1 MYILGIHNGHD
12 ASACLFKDQ
21 DMVAFCKEERIT
33 REKNDG
39 RRFDLSAINEVLSIA
54 GITID
59 DIDIVSFSKMY
70 LPANCYIKQKSK
82 LQTAYHK
89 LIGHKTD
96 RRLIQIMN
104 KSGNYD
110 VSQHVQLAPL
120 KKKLGVK
127 TETEIHFVNHHF
139 SHILGAFKYTCW
151 DKEALYISCDG
162 GGDNACYSAYYFD
175 GKKLD
180 CLDGGESETAKTK
193 HNFGASI
200 GLAYAY
206 VTGALGFT
214 PNRHEGKITGLAA
227 FGSPIKGEE
236 IRHLFT
242 ITEKGQIESSMQGV
256 EELHF
261 NLSSIID
268 GISKEDAAA
277 SIQYA
282 TEKVIEDWVQMLLT
296 IRPVKYVGMS
306 GGVFA
311 NVRLNQI
318 IAELPG
324 VKEVFIFPAMSDEG
338 LSAGNCIS
346 ALIEK
351 HGIKNLKRSKLE
363 DVYFGY
369 PYSAKD
375 LIETS
380 KLKNL
385 LIYENDDIP
394 KICAMLL
401 EKGLAGA
408 IYSHTMEMGP
418 RALGG
423 RSILASPVQ
432 REINNSLN
440 DRLGR
445 TEFMPFAPYVRLDDC
460 QDVFEIDA
468 YNAEACRFMTITTNV
483 KQQYHTMIQAVVH
496 VDGTARPQV
505 VSRKTNPLYYDILT
519 EFKNLTDIPCLVNT
533 SFNAH
538 EEPIINTP
546 DEAVQA
552 LIDNRVDFLV
562 CDSALIFTKDN
573 IMQMITN

>member
-39 RRFDLSAINEVLSIA
+39 RRFNLSAVDEVLSIA
-54 GITID
+54 GITIN

-70 LPANCYIKQKSK
+70 LPANCYIKQKNK
-82 LQTAYHK
+82 LQVAYHQ

-96 RRLIQIMN
+96 RRLIQVMN

-110 VSQHVQLAPL
+110 VSQHVQFAPL

-127 TETEIHFVNHHF
+127 PSSEIYFVNHHF

-151 DKEALYISCDG
+151 ENEALYISCDG

-175 GKKLD
+175 GKELE
-180 CLDGGESETAKTK
+180 CLDGGESETTKIK

-206 VTGALGFT
+206 VTGKLGFT

-236 IRHLFT
+236 IRRLFT
-242 ITEKGQIESSMQGV
+242 ITEKGRIESSMQNI
-256 EELHF
+256 EELHLT
-261 NLSSIID
+261 LSSIID
-268 GISKEDAAA
+268 GVSKEDAAA

-282 TEKVIEDWVQMLLT
+282 TEKVIENWVQMLLT

-318 IAELPG
+318 IAELSG

-351 HGIKNLKRSKLE
+351 HGIKNLKRNKL
-363 DVYFGY
+363 DDLYFGRA
-369 PYSAKD
+369 YSAQD

-380 KLKNL
+380 KLQKL
-385 LIYENDDIP
+385 LIHEGNDIA
-394 KICAMLL
+394 KVCAVLL

-445 TEFMPFAPYVRLDDC
+445 TEFMPFAPYVRLEDA

-468 YNAEACRFMTITTNV
+468 CNAEACRFMTITTNV

-505 VSRKTNPLYYDILT
+505 ISRETNSLYYDILT
-519 EFKNLTDIPCLVNT
+519 EFKNRTGIPCLVNT

-546 DEAVQA
+546 VEAVQA
-552 LIDNRVDFLV
+552 LVDNRVDFLV
-562 CDSALIFTKDN
+562 CDSALVFAKEN
-573 IMQMITN
+573 IKQMIND